1 MPTSKIEGLETEMK
15 DPIYIDS
22 NITAELNHGATT
34 EQFLTLQEAV
44 IAFHQLP
51 TERKEIATI
60 ITCNKVYS
68 AAEIDRFHYAR
79 NEK

>member
-1 MPTSKIEGLETEMK
+1 MK
-15 DPIYIDS
+15 DPIYIDAS
-22 NITAELNHGATT
+22 KTAELNHGVRT
-34 EQFLTLQEAV
+34 ERFLTLQEAV

-51 TERKEIATI
+51 AERKEIATI

-68 AAEIDRFHYAR
+68 AAEIDRFHYAK